1 MLRPRRMR
9 NSIIIVPWILYSC
22 VILLAAAAVLLLSA
36 EAHQQGSDTTSN
48 NSMLLGASRGGVVR
62 GLFRHS
68 HTTIHSRSRTTLGCF
83 VASSSTPRTTVSPV
97 MIPITRSQPHH
108 HPYSCTAWMGFRT
121 DIHNSLSPLTGRLD
135 RNVEPFHPH
144 GPASGGKYDSNMRL
158 FGTKGGTLD
167 SVGDIQLIDE
177 QTALPNLD
185 IQRIKDILTI
195 VRDIIGYP
203 TYDVTLILVDD
214 KAMRATN
221 LESRDMDSPTDILS
235 FPFDDDIVEP
245 GNLGDPEFDVPDY
258 YHLGDMFLD
267 VEYVVRQCKQ
277 DKKDSLAL
285 VTPPNE
291 AEDAEYESSSDS
303 DDEYEYVDD
312 DRGVAGTMMTIYDPE
327 ERIGLLL
334 VHGMLHLVGY
344 DHIEDD
350 EYEQMITREDDVL
363 AILKERLK
371 K

>member
-1 MLRPRRMR
+1 
-9 NSIIIVPWILYSC
+9 
-22 VILLAAAAVLLLSA
+22 
-36 EAHQQGSDTTSN
+36 
-48 NSMLLGASRGGVVR
+48 
-62 GLFRHS
+62 
-68 HTTIHSRSRTTLGCF
+68 
-83 VASSSTPRTTVSPV
+83 
-97 MIPITRSQPHH
+97 
-108 HPYSCTAWMGFRT
+108 MGFRT

-303 DDEYEYVDD
+303 DDECEYVDD